1 MKRSACLALAGLGAA
16 ALVAPVV
23 AAAGAVGAASAQ
35 PAPVR
40 RAWPVMTSTP
50 IKHVVVIFGENV
62 SFDHYFATYPKAA
75 NIPGE
80 TSQGSSAPA
89 PRFTASPLTPRHIA
103 TLAQDRLLA
112 PNNPNAAQPQ
122 RLTPG
127 QAVTCDQ
134 DHTYTN
140 EQKAYNAGAMDKF
153 VEFTSRDACAAPMYG
168 RPGLTMDYYDGNTV
182 TAMWNYAQHYAMS
195 DHAFSTTFGPSS
207 PGAIN
212 LVSAQTHGV
221 KEYNADGTPAAT
233 PASGDYTVRFPDAK
247 GVGTMTGDPD
257 PVYDDCSNNSH
268 TRSNTLAAMTGRNI
282 GDLLNAKKV
291 SWGWF
296 QGGFTPTTAAAGG
309 APASCL
315 ATHTNVAGVSSTDYN
330 PHHEPFQYY
339 ASTANPHHLP
349 PATVAEIGH
358 DGQANHQYDMTSF
371 DQVVGT
377 DNLPAVSFLKAPNY
391 QDGHAAYSDPLDEQ
405 HFIVKEVNAIQR
417 SKHWKD
423 TAIVL
428 AYDDSDG
435 WYDHVAAQVRNAS
448 NTTDDAAFCTDAAA
462 SGVPIA
468 KGYQDRCGPGPRQP
482 LVVISPFAKTNYVDH
497 RQTDQASIL
506 RLIEDNWGVGRIGDG
521 SADAWAGSL
530 RGLFAFDEAHA
541 PQVLLDETNG
551 TVTSVRRTSQD

>member
-1 MKRSACLALAGLGAA
+1 MKRSARLALAGIGAA

-23 AAAGAVGAASAQ
+23 AATGAVGAASAQ

-40 RAWPVMTSTP
+40 RAWPVVTSTP
-50 IKHVVVIFGENV
+50 IKHLVVIFGENV

-112 PNNPNAAQPQ
+112 PNNPNAAQPR

-182 TAMWNYAQHYAMS
+182 TALWNYAQHYAMS
-195 DHAFSTTFGPSS
+195 DHAFSTTFGPTS

-221 KEYNADGTPAAT
+221 KEFNADGTPAAT

-282 GDLLNAKKV
+282 GDLLNA
-291 SWGWF
+291 
-296 QGGFTPTTAAAGG
+296 T
-309 APASCL
+309 
-315 ATHTNVAGVSSTDYN
+315 
-330 PHHEPFQYY
+330 
-339 ASTANPHHLP
+339 
-349 PATVAEIGH
+349 
-358 DGQANHQYDMTSF
+358 
-371 DQVVGT
+371 
-377 DNLPAVSFLKAPNY
+377 
-391 QDGHAAYSDPLDEQ
+391 
-405 HFIVKEVNAIQR
+405 
-417 SKHWKD
+417 
-423 TAIVL
+423 
-428 AYDDSDG
+428 
-435 WYDHVAAQVRNAS
+435 
-448 NTTDDAAFCTDAAA
+448 
-462 SGVPIA
+462 
-468 KGYQDRCGPGPRQP
+468 
-482 LVVISPFAKTNYVDH
+482 
-497 RQTDQASIL
+497 
-506 RLIEDNWGVGRIGDG
+506 
-521 SADAWAGSL
+521 
-530 RGLFAFDEAHA
+530 
-541 PQVLLDETNG
+541 
-551 TVTSVRRTSQD
+551 